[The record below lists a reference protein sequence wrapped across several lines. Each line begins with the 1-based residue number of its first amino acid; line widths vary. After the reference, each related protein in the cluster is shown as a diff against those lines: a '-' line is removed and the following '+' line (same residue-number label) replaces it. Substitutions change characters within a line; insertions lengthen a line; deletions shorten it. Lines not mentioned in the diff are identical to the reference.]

1 MAMSAGSYAL
11 KLPASLKR
19 EAQRLAKQDGVSL
32 NHWISVAVAQQVAAT
47 ETAADF
53 FRRRADG
60 ASRNDMLAVLAKVP
74 DRPPLEGDELPEGY
88 PPERGVAERD

>member
-1 MAMSAGSYAL
+1 MIAGSYAL

-60 ASRNDMLAVLAKVP
+60 ASRNDMLTVLAQVSE
-74 DRPPLEGDELPEGY
+74 RPPLEGDQLPEGY
-88 PPERGVAERD
+88 QAERGAAERD

>member
-1 MAMSAGSYAL
+1 MSAGSYAL

-74 DRPPLEGDELPEGY
+74 DRPPLAGDELPERD
-88 PPERGVAERD
+88 PPERGPAERD

>member
-1 MAMSAGSYAL
+1 MSSGSYAL

-53 FRRRADG
+53 LRRRAEG
-60 ASRNDMLAVLAKVP
+60 ADRGDMLAILAKVP
-74 DRPPLEGDELPEGY
+74 ERSPSAGDEDPAGPRTQEGT
-88 PPERGVAERD
+88 PKPA

>member
-1 MAMSAGSYAL
+1 MSAGSYAL

-74 DRPPLEGDELPEGY
+74 NRPPLEGDELPEGY
-88 PPERGVAERD
+88 QPERNAAERD